1 MADTNQLLE
10 VLQSDVLAVLK
21 ATPALALANVIS
33 DNEGD
38 IEAKVAKALSTLT
51 ATGGKNG
58 LAVVVLLPEIT
69 EGEKNLPG
77 PPLTVKLEVRVLE
90 NVLLNRAA
98 ATGSLIRSSQAAL
111 TVLSTL
117 QLRHM
122 GDCLLYADKDPVSPV
137 EVKKGHVS
145 HAVTLFAKFNGFVTP
160 KPLGVTASFE
170 ASAFPPIILSGTAG
184 PNIDGVITYAGQING
199 KPSWNNGLTG
209 AAAVVIQYV
218 GLGDTWYINPV
229 GGGGPVKF
237 QAYKAAGGASTPVG
251 LTGWTITSAGSTGA
265 PVLAEGS
272 SGDVLSLACASPSST
287 IRYTTDGT
295 FPSPS
300 ATLYTTPI
308 PGLATGTVV
317 RAAAYVAGM
326 PPGDVLELTITE

>member
-1 MADTNQLLE
+1 MNDGIIDRLQADVVALLGN
-10 VLQSDVLAVLK
+10 VPSLSTVTLLK
-21 ATPALALANVIS
+21 
-33 DNEGD
+33 DQEGD
-38 IEAKVAKALSTLT
+38 LEDQVQRSLQTVLDPN
-51 ATGGKNG
+51 GKMG
-58 LAVVVLLPEIT
+58 LAIIVFAPEVVSAER
-69 EGEKNLPG
+69 NLPG
-77 PPLTVKLEVRVLE
+77 PVMDLEIRVQVIEEVIVNQDAGSGTGISAAKGALRVVGALHLT
-90 NVLLNRAA
+90 
-98 ATGSLIRSSQAAL
+98 SL
-111 TVLSTL
+111 
-117 QLRHM
+117 
-122 GDCLLYADKDPVSPV
+122 GDVVLYAEKNPAKKLKVKDGYVSFMV
-137 EVKKGHVS
+137 TIHVFQIGLDP
-145 HAVTLFAKFNGFVTP
+145 AA

-184 PNIDGVITYAGQING
+184 PNIDGTIPYAGEING
-199 KPSWNNGLTG
+199 KPSWSNGLTG

-251 LTGWTITSAGSTGA
+251 LTGWTITSAGSSGA

-272 SGDVLSLACASPSST
+272 SGGTLSLACASPSST

-326 PPGDVLELTITE
+326 PPGDVLELTVTA